1 MHRSGFRRPLMLTVV
16 TNTFNGN
23 NAKKKWL
30 RKKNKGI

>member
-1 MHRSGFRRPLMLTVV
+1 LMLTVV

-30 RKKNKGI
+30 RKKNKGIQSLVILT